1 MNNSVSVSTGYLPT
15 PPVSRPP
22 LGVWGLEPRKIAEH
36 GGAPL
41 SGAVPTLAWSGTYLH
56 LPLSE
61 FSVLLC
67 EVFHNNS
74 GTCATELL
82 RDALTGAVGGNRELA
97 RIVRNRGVVNR
108 SH

>member
-41 SGAVPTLAWSGTYLH
+41 SGAVPTLARSGTYLH

-74 GTCATELL
+74 GT
-82 RDALTGAVGGNRELA
+82 
-97 RIVRNRGVVNR
+97 
-108 SH
+108 